1 MFLFDFNNIFTVNN
15 DSNLSSISS
24 SSTFFI
30 FFHKNTHQIAKNLH
44 NEKERKNITKGFFYV
59 YFER

>member
-15 DSNLSSISS
+15 DA

-30 FFHKNTHQIAKNLH
+30 FFIKDTHQIAKNLH